1 MISAVISLSHPRS
14 LWLPK
19 CAMKW
24 IEAKRKLMPP
34 SLSRVFSLRG
44 CWWRGTPPTAS
55 ITKLDSA
62 ESALTRAAV
71 LSQMQRETCKRL
83 FHTCFTT
90 RLLYISIQLRWWEIF
105 TPFLPLFI
113 LIQTKE
119 ILCQE
124 LHGRT
129 TICPATTPQ
138 WSTLTFYSISVTS
151 FIFNNMSVNA
161 NYTMK

>member
-105 TPFLPLFI
+105 T
-113 LIQTKE
+113 
-119 ILCQE
+119 
-124 LHGRT
+124 R
-129 TICPATTPQ
+129 
-138 WSTLTFYSISVTS
+138 S
-151 FIFNNMSVNA
+151 FITTFHTYTDKRNPLSGVARQDNNLPGN
-161 NYTMK
+161 NPTMIDINIL